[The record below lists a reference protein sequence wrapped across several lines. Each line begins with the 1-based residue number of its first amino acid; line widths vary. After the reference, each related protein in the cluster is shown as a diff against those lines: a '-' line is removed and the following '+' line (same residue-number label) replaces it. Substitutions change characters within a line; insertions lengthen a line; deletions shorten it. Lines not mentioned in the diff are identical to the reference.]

1 MSCSISFT
9 EIDIFVQ
16 LVRHAK
22 APLVNFIYMYVH
34 IHLYNKQGPLVSV
47 QFQPFNVSRWT

>member
-34 IHLYNKQGPLVSV
+34 IHLYNKQGPLVLV
-47 QFQPFNVSRWT
+47 QFQPFNVSRWP